1 MCVIYFIWRIKNNSF
16 ERRILKRWSSISS
29 VYVYACV
36 CVVCVKVL
44 CLYLRV
50 NVGAPK
56 MNVYLYVCM
65 HECGSQRQPVCHS
78 SGALHVVYRESFLLA
93 PGITEWTTLDVQ
105 ETPGIYL
112 SLPFPCWDYKI
123 ISPHPAVFTW
133 RWNADPQSST
143 LVTDLCFQALR

>member
-1 MCVIYFIWRIKNNSF
+1 MKEEYSRDGGVYQVCMCMH
-16 ERRILKRWSSISS
+16 
-29 VYVYACV
+29 V
-36 CVVCVKVL
+36 CVLYVWKCCVYICVL
-44 CLYLRV
+44 MWVHLKWTSIF
-50 NVGAPK
+50 N
-56 MNVYLYVCM
+56 VCM

-93 PGITEWTTLDVQ
+93 PGITERTTLDVQ